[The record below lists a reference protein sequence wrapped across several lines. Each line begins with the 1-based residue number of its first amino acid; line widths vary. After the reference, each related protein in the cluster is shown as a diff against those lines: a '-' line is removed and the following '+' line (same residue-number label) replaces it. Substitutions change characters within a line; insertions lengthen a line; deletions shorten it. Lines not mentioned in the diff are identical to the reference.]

1 MLLIFDNISHLFF
14 FIHLQFLN
22 KTFVIL
28 MQENKQ
34 KINH

>member
-1 MLLIFDNISHLFF
+1 MLLIFDNISHLF